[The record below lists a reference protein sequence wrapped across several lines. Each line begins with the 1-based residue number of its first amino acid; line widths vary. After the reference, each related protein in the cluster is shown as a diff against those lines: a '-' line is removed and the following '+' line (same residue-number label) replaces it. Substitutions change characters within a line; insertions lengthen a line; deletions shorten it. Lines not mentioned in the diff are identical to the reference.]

1 MYEITDDD
9 DQVIQGKFYEQE
21 LQVLPKKP
29 DVYRIEKI
37 IRFKGSGENKQFL
50 VKWHG
55 YKNPTWIPAKNINN
69 NQ

>member
-29 DVYRIEKI
+29 DVYTVPIISNEPPKYYFSKFKI
-37 IRFKGSGENKQFL
+37 
-50 VKWHG
+50 
-55 YKNPTWIPAKNINN
+55 
-69 NQ
+69 